1 MTSSPVAVSPLLQ
14 PITLGPLTLPNRVV
28 MASMHMGLEDRHDD
42 LPQLAAFYAERA
54 RGGVGLIVTGGL
66 GVVPE
71 GTVTLGGGMLASEED
86 ARAHRVV
93 TDAVHAA
100 GGRILA
106 QLLHA
111 GRYAPSPDLVSASA
125 VRAPISRHTPREMTA
140 ADIERTVNAFARA
153 ATLAL

>member
-86 ARAHRVV
+86 ALSLIH
-93 TDAVHAA
+93 
-100 GGRILA
+100 
-106 QLLHA
+106 
-111 GRYAPSPDLVSASA
+111 
-125 VRAPISRHTPREMTA
+125 ISEPTRPY
-140 ADIERTVNAFARA
+140 
-153 ATLAL
+153 